1 VARSLSVQSGR
12 QAQSWAAHFARG
24 RAVAPSSARR
34 ARRSALPERR
44 PAEDPGASAA
54 SLGRQHWAELS
65 REFRPPEAPVAPEP
79 SRQAVPPDVPAAA
92 LPHRMAAVVSPHQTA
107 AWDATARRRQEEA
120 VAGAYAMVRRH
131 RAALMKAV
139 EEPRQAP
146 FQVLLMARHAAAA
159 PRTQEVET
167 PVAVAEVVAS
177 DATAPPQEV
186 AAMAGSGAM
195 ALPRAEAARDA
206 QVERLPVGA
215 AAPRA
220 AVGAEVAA
228 APVAAVLRQVEAAV
242 PVVAEAAPRQEEE
255 VPAARGA
262 APAAVPSAAASV
274 FRRGRLRPAAAAPRP
289 AARSVREKR
298 GLRNASRSA
307 RSSQAAQD
315 EVWSWRSRFLESLL

>member
-1 VARSLSVQSGR
+1 M

-44 PAEDPGASAA
+44 LAEDPGASAA

-146 FQVLLMARHAAAA
+146 LQVLLMARHAAAA

-195 ALPRAEAARDA
+195 ALPPAEAARDA
-206 QVERLPVGA
+206 QVERQPVGA
-215 AAPRA
+215 AVAEAAPHA

-228 APVAAVLRQVEAAV
+228 ARVAAVLRQVEAAV

-274 FRRGRLRPAAAAPRP
+274 FRRGRLRPAVAAPRP

-298 GLRNASRSA
+298 GLRDASRSA

>member
-1 VARSLSVQSGR
+1 L
-12 QAQSWAAHFARG
+12 W
-24 RAVAPSSARR
+24 
-34 ARRSALPERR
+34 
-44 PAEDPGASAA
+44 
-54 SLGRQHWAELS
+54 
-65 REFRPPEAPVAPEP
+65 REFRPLEAPVAQEP

-92 LPHRMAAVVSPHQTA
+92 LPRRMAAVVSPHQRA
-107 AWDATARRRQEEA
+107 AWDATARRRQEAA
-120 VAGAYAMVRRH
+120 VAGAYATVRRH

-139 EEPRQAP
+139 EEPRQ
-146 FQVLLMARHAAAA
+146 VLSMARHAAA
-159 PRTQEVET
+159 PRMQEVET

-215 AAPRA
+215 AAAEAAPRA

-228 APVAAVLRQVEAAV
+228 APVAAVLRQVAAAV
-242 PVVAEAAPRQEEE
+242 PVVAVAALRQVEE

-274 FRRGRLRPAAAAPRP
+274 FHQGRLRPAAAAPRP